1 MNILPP
7 KSLGDKGIQSV
18 LQDLSKRKKITKQ
31 PFPRP
36 SELLDRVAGY
46 LADKGMLRKKSELS
60 KEALIGPAFE
70 LGNLGIPSAI
80 GYLAG
85 RAKEKND
92 TLTMSDIAGSEDEFR
107 KLLLDRLRQ
116 DKPSALG
123 RASKF
128 MLIPGYT
135 GYRFGKGSGRASAL
149 NQLAKRK
156 AKKEKIETSKEKQ
169 ARCWEGYEPV
179 PGKAAYTKGSCKP
192 KGEKEEAE
200 KKADTNIPL
209 SPEESYL
216 ASQLI
221 GKSLFSAIQLA
232 KEQEIRKNMLEQKG
246 GPMGDGNIL
255 RIPIPQHLLPSQK
268 QASAQPSPNDSSD
281 PGVFARALKLNTH
294 PVKKLMGM
302 QSGFRDAK
310 KEFFMREKEQ
320 IEKELMLAQKE
331 YISLLER
338 IKMGE
343 ESGEI
348 TKTASTPCVDA
359 FCNGIAYA
367 ALFEKDAEELPDLAP
382 EIKSLFDK
390 VASAMKVAQPNDV
403 DIADGSVRRVLGDI
417 LHGVK
422 KPFQPAI
429 DTGAGALL
437 TTAAGSAYLT
447 YLLRK
452 KMREE
457 PDRYMQE
464 SLPTK
469 VELQPYN

>member
-31 PFPRP
+31 PLPAP
-36 SELLDRVAGY
+36 NEVLDRIAGY
-46 LADKGMLRKKSELS
+46 LADKGVLRKKSELV
-60 KEALIGPAFE
+60 
-70 LGNLGIPSAI
+70 
-80 GYLAG
+80 
-85 RAKEKND
+85 
-92 TLTMSDIAGSEDEFR
+92 
-107 KLLLDRLRQ
+107 Q
-116 DKPSALG
+116 
-123 RASKF
+123 
-128 MLIPGYT
+128 
-135 GYRFGKGSGRASAL
+135 
-149 NQLAKRK
+149 
-156 AKKEKIETSKEKQ
+156 EKQ
-169 ARCWEGYEPV
+169 SRCWEGYEPV
-179 PGKAAYTKGSCKP
+179 PGKKPYTNGSCRP
-192 KGEKEEAE
+192 KGEKKDAE
-200 KKADTNIPL
+200 KKAETNIPL
-209 SPEESYL
+209 SPEESYM
-216 ASQLI
+216 ATQLI

-232 KEQEIRKNMLEQKG
+232 KEQELRKSLLEQKG

-268 QASAQPSPNDSSD
+268 QASLQPEPNASAD
-281 PGVFARALKLNTH
+281 PGMFARALKLNSH

-310 KEFFMREKEQ
+310 KEFFMQEKAQ
-320 IEKELMLAQKE
+320 IEKELMEAQKE

-343 ESGEI
+343 ETGEI

-359 FCNGIAYA
+359 FCDGIAYA
-367 ALFEKDAEELPDLAP
+367 ALFVKEAEELPDLSP
-382 EIKSLFDK
+382 EIKNLFDK
-390 VASAMKVAQPNDV
+390 VAASMKTANSANV
-403 DIADGSVRRVLGDI
+403 DISDGSVRRVLGDI
-417 LHGVK
+417 AHSVK

-429 DTGAGALL
+429 DTGVGALL

-457 PDRYMQE
+457 PDKYMQE

-469 VELQPYN
+469 VELQPYS